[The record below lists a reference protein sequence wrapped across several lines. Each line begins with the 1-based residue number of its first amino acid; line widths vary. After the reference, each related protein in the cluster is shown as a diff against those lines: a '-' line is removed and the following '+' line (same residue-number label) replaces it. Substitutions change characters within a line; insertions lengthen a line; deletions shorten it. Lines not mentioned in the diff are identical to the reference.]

1 MQLRGIARRQHIAHA
16 TLREVNP
23 AKQRV
28 LFVCIGNAC
37 RSQMAEGFAR
47 TYGAQALEAFSAGL
61 APAFAIPQVTLDVM
75 KEKGIDLSAQY
86 PKPFRPSF
94 LDGCDIA
101 INLSG
106 ELLPDSPKVREWKV
120 ADPIG
125 QKDDFHRRVRDQ
137 IETLVMEL
145 ILELRRA
152 PAPAPRTEAPQPRVR
167 TRPKLLRG

>member
-1 MQLRGIARRQHIAHA
+1 MPQAGYAHSKHIARDKLVTVIPVKR
-16 TLREVNP
+16 
-23 AKQRV
+23 RV

-47 TYGAQALEAFSAGL
+47 SYGSDVLEAFSAGL
-61 APAFAIPQVTLDVM
+61 APAYSIPAITQDVM
-75 KEKGIDLSAQY
+75 REKGIDLAAQY
-86 PKPFRPSF
+86 PKPFRPQ
-94 LDGCDIA
+94 LIDQCEIA

-106 ELLPDSPKVREWKV
+106 EPIAISPKVREWKV

-125 QKDDFHRRVRDQ
+125 EKDDFHRQTRDQ
-137 IETLVMEL
+137 IEKLVMDL

-152 PAPAPRTEAPQPRVR
+152 PAPPPAAAR